1 MNKKIT
7 LIACLVVSVLAAS
20 CAHVPSVDVSVTEPD
35 RIRFQGK
42 GAGAGMMLMSSMG
55 SMGIAI
61 GIAIDEG
68 IGKDINKTADA
79 AGFDIEQMLR
89 EEINEQFKQ
98 APNLKVKTDK
108 IKVVVERYGFITRSG
123 ENDTVAAQLH
133 VSLIVEGSGPVLVR
147 YPEDFSDQ
155 ENVIVTAP
163 LDEIKIN
170 ESDIEL
176 LMREAARKIAFES
189 IKIMQ

>member
-108 IKVVVERYGFITRSG
+108 IKVVVERYGFITRSC
-123 ENDTVAAQLH
+123 LW
-133 VSLIVEGSGPVLVR
+133 R
-147 YPEDFSDQ
+147 
-155 ENVIVTAP
+155 
-163 LDEIKIN
+163 
-170 ESDIEL
+170 
-176 LMREAARKIAFES
+176 IANLG
-189 IKIMQ
+189 